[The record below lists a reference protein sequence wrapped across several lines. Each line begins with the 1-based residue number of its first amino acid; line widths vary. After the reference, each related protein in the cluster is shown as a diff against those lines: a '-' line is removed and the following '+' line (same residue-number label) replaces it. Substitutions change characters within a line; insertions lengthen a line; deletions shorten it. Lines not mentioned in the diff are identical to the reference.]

1 MDCQSWKERTAS
13 AQQQL
18 PWARKR
24 EGRVGPEGP
33 WATELGEPLS
43 HSSGQ
48 VTEAG
53 VWGVG
58 LNHNLVETLSA
69 SLRSS
74 NGSPWLLARKL
85 CLIGVSSC
93 ILFPPQW
100 SQDRPQPSQASPAG
114 LPKLWLPI
122 RDVHSAEAGAPD
134 LPAHRQGQGRRRPSK
149 QDQPPGLRPP
159 TSSFPAGNQTRPDS
173 GVFPAT
179 GTRGFWLQGAPSARH
194 PPEDLDS

>member
-43 HSSGQ
+43 HSSG
-48 VTEAG
+48 
-53 VWGVG
+53 
-58 LNHNLVETLSA
+58 
-69 SLRSS
+69 
-74 NGSPWLLARKL
+74 
-85 CLIGVSSC
+85 
-93 ILFPPQW
+93 QW